1 MKTESYYTHDE
12 SCYTFEPPISHIST
26 SHGARV
32 NESYRT
38 GGWVMS
44 HMNES
49 CHAHTWT
56 MSHIWMIHVTHMD
69 ESSIFVPCRTP
80 VAVSTSGS
88 WTQISHIW
96 IESCHAYGWL
106 IHMCVWHNQIRYTS
120 WLWNESCHAD
130 MNEPCHTYEIGLFA
144 YQWLHPRTRSLE
156 HRAATVPSCVLQ
168 CVAVCCSVLSV
179 CCSVLCLRMRSWE
192 HCATTVPSCVLQCF
206 AMCWVCVAAYWV
218 RAATCCS
225 AHCNCTFLCV
235 ALYSRVPGSRNHC
248 FWPSQRV
255 SKPTLMKSAT
265 QPANVVSINH

>member
-179 CCSVLCLRMRSWE
+179 CCSVLCLRMRAGSTALQLYLPVCCSALQCVE
-192 HCATTVPSCVLQCF
+192 CVLQHIE
-206 AMCWVCVAAYWV
+206 CV
-218 RAATCCS
+218 
-225 AHCNCTFLCV
+225 L
-235 ALYSRVPGSRNHC
+235 
-248 FWPSQRV
+248 QRV
-255 SKPTLMKSAT
+255 AVHTAT
-265 QPANVVSINH
+265 VHSFVLLCTVGFQEVETTVFDPASVFLSPHWWSQQLSLPMLFL